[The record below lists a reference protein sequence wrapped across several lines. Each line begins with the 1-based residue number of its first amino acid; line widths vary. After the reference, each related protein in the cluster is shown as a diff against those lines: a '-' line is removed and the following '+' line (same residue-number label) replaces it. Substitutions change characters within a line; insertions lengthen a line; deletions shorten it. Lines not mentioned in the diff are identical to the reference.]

1 MLVIGLA
8 TVACGSETPCPPFGK
23 APVLVSVTDA
33 ATGSEICD
41 AAVTITSSAGSQR
54 FTACPYAGG
63 IGPNPF
69 TVTVEKGGYVTAT
82 IDGVTVERPD
92 NQCPGQTKVPIK
104 LAPAM

>member
-1 MLVIGLA
+1 MLVMGLA

-63 IGPNPF
+63 YRAESVHRDRREGRLRHGHN
-69 TVTVEKGGYVTAT
+69 
-82 IDGVTVERPD
+82 
-92 NQCPGQTKVPIK
+92 
-104 LAPAM
+104 